1 LAKRSPDDLLSG
13 ARVEVDVRKDDPL
26 DFALWKAA
34 KPGEPAWPSP
44 WGPGR
49 PGWHIECSVMSLA
62 NLKTDTVDIHGGG
75 QDLIFPHHENEIA
88 QSEGATGKPF
98 ARYWIHNGFV
108 TVNKEKMSKSLGN
121 FFTLTDIFKLHAPRV
136 VRFFLLSH
144 HYRGPLEFS
153 DDLLKQAA
161 DRLAEIDEDFRR
173 LGAGLKTPLA
183 DKPRNAKA
191 LEKTLAEFPDRLDEA
206 LALGFQQGLGDEGAF
221 VKGVGMRSAD
231 QLVKVPAALLVAGV
245 VHSFP
250 EAFKVAKKK
259 GIKLLLGM
267 EAYLIQS
274 ADFLKEIREGK
285 KLSKDQLPP
294 YYHCILY
301 ARNEKG
307 RRHLYELVSASH
319 TDTFYKRPLIP
330 KALLEA
336 KREGLVQAIGK
347 FGQGFL
353 QRLRVPWFVGQRGF
367 KSRPQ
372 PTKILVDFGQSIRGL
387 LEQIVGKF
395 QGAPVVVAQ
404 QEKPDDPGRV
414 QFKDVRQGEKI
425 SQGFGHFFL
434 VDGHEPVVDPI
445 PGERLAR
452 GSLGLGDFVF
462 VVGEN
467 QILPAPVDIDGVGL

>member
-1 LAKRSPDDLLSG
+1 MTPRPLRFHSTLTGREENFEPGTPGRVSLYVCGVTPYDECHLGHARCYVTFDFIRRCLERLGYAVTHVQNFTDVDDKIIRRAAERGEAPEVLADRYIADYFDKMDRLGVQRAAIYPRVTAHVPAIVSFIERLVAKGLAYPRDGDVYYSVRKFPAYGRLAKRSPDDLLSG

-88 QSEGATGKPF
+88 QSEGATGRPF

-173 LGAGLKTPLA
+173 LEAGLKTPLA

-191 LEKTLAEFPDRLDEA
+191 LEKILTEFPDRLDEA
-206 LALGFQQGLGDEGAF
+206 LADNFNSPRALAVVHALLGELKTRLETPKGLSTDALRRGVALLREAFEGVLGIEGAAASEGADGDIQSL
-221 VKGVGMRSAD
+221 VDQRTAARKGKNWAEAD
-231 QLVKVPAALLVAGV
+231 RLRAELARRGV
-245 VHSFP
+245 VV
-250 EAFKVAKKK
+250 E
-259 GIKLLLGM
+259 
-267 EAYLIQS
+267 
-274 ADFLKEIREGK
+274 
-285 KLSKDQLPP
+285 
-294 YYHCILY
+294 
-301 ARNEKG
+301 
-307 RRHLYELVSASH
+307 
-319 TDTFYKRPLIP
+319 DTP
-330 KALLEA
+330 
-336 KREGLVQAIGK
+336 
-347 FGQGFL
+347 QGP
-353 QRLRVPWFVGQRGF
+353 RWW
-367 KSRPQ
+367 K
-372 PTKILVDFGQSIRGL
+372 T
-387 LEQIVGKF
+387 
-395 QGAPVVVAQ
+395 
-404 QEKPDDPGRV
+404 
-414 QFKDVRQGEKI
+414 
-425 SQGFGHFFL
+425 
-434 VDGHEPVVDPI
+434 
-445 PGERLAR
+445 
-452 GSLGLGDFVF
+452 
-462 VVGEN
+462 N
-467 QILPAPVDIDGVGL
+467 

>member
-1 LAKRSPDDLLSG
+1 DRLGVQRAAIYPRVTAHVPAIVSFIERLVAKGLAYPRDGDVYYSVRKFPAYGRLAKRSPDDLLSG

-161 DRLAEIDEDFRR
+161 DRLAEIDEEFRR
-173 LGAGLKTPLA
+173 LEAGLKTPLA

-191 LEKTLAEFPDRLDEA
+191 LEKILTEFPDRLDEA
-206 LALGFQQGLGDEGAF
+206 LADNFNSPRALAVVHALLGELKTRLETPKGLSTDALRRGVALLREAFEGVLGIEGAAASEGADGDIQSL
-221 VKGVGMRSAD
+221 VDQRTAARKGKNWAEAD
-231 QLVKVPAALLVAGV
+231 RLRAELARRGV
-245 VHSFP
+245 VV
-250 EAFKVAKKK
+250 E
-259 GIKLLLGM
+259 
-267 EAYLIQS
+267 
-274 ADFLKEIREGK
+274 
-285 KLSKDQLPP
+285 
-294 YYHCILY
+294 
-301 ARNEKG
+301 
-307 RRHLYELVSASH
+307 
-319 TDTFYKRPLIP
+319 DTP
-330 KALLEA
+330 
-336 KREGLVQAIGK
+336 
-347 FGQGFL
+347 QGP
-353 QRLRVPWFVGQRGF
+353 RWW
-367 KSRPQ
+367 K
-372 PTKILVDFGQSIRGL
+372 T
-387 LEQIVGKF
+387 
-395 QGAPVVVAQ
+395 
-404 QEKPDDPGRV
+404 
-414 QFKDVRQGEKI
+414 
-425 SQGFGHFFL
+425 
-434 VDGHEPVVDPI
+434 
-445 PGERLAR
+445 
-452 GSLGLGDFVF
+452 
-462 VVGEN
+462 N
-467 QILPAPVDIDGVGL
+467 